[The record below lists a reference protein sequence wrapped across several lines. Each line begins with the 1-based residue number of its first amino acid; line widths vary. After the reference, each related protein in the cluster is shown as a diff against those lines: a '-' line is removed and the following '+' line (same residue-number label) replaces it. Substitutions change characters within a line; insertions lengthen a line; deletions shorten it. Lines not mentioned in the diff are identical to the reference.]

1 MAHYPCAIGVDLG
14 SSGFVMSA
22 VRRGGVD
29 VLVNDANYRSTPNVI
44 IYGKER
50 AIGDQA
56 VSKIKKEL
64 KNSIVMAPRFLG
76 DLTPQQ
82 VSFEANFNYSKVV
95 TKENGGAAF
104 VVNSNGQTVEIAPQQ
119 AVGAL
124 FTKMSQVMD
133 MNGVVPSSLVV
144 SVPKYYGPV
153 ERQAVL
159 DSAKIAGLEITQLI
173 SESSATLLNYGIYR
187 KQELSKE
194 TPRVVVFVDV
204 GHSKSTV
211 IAAKMFQERAEPI
224 FEFSDA
230 NLGSRNLDLIM
241 FDYYSKLVSQKF
253 GKNISDFPKSKQRL
267 FEAIEKQRKLL
278 TANQEASISVDC
290 IIDEQ
295 DFGHLIKREEYYT
308 LCAPVF
314 HQFAELLAAGADK
327 LKGLEIHS
335 VEKQGGASRIPKIE
349 QIMLEAFGVPCI
361 SKTTDATECI
371 ARGCAIRAAMVSPTT
386 RVAHNFTIK
395 EKLEIAIKGRLR
407 YESDPATKE
416 VVIFDASCEAAQSKS
431 ITVARNEK
439 LFFELFTNRPLLSGH
454 LDRSSATA
462 EKVDGKLVFVL
473 DANFIPRVEKGEFK
487 ETSTAN
493 SGMEIEGEENKPKE
507 VQISHVIA
515 PTCNKLFGLD
525 KGTLTHF
532 TGLETDLLTLEKL
545 IQDTQKAKY
554 NLESYI
560 YDAREDFGKAKY
572 AQLTTHEEREAF
584 THELTPVENWL
595 YDDGANSDKDT
606 YFNKLGELRSKMHPF
621 YARKEKIDHLEN
633 FLVEAPKELEKVNNL
648 RDIIAHGTPEKQKAI
663 ADLVAKNHALLA
675 EMNTFITTI
684 TPKTID
690 AFHYFQKKDAFAA
703 NINEAIKIA
712 KEIDKATR
720 EAAEKKR
727 KEEEEAKKKEEEAKK
742 KEEEAKK
749 HAEDPKKHAEEAK
762 NSHPPAENQAP
773 TS

>member
-29 VLVNDANYRSTPNVI
+29 VLVNDANYRITPNVI
-44 IYGKER
+44 IYGRER

-64 KNSIVMAPRFLG
+64 KNSILMAPRFLG

-82 VSFEANFNYSKVV
+82 VEFEASFNYCKVLP
-95 TKENGGAAF
+95 KENGGAAF
-104 VVNSNGQTVEIAPQQ
+104 VVSSNGQTVELAPQQ

-133 MNGVVPSSLVV
+133 MNGVAPSSLVV
-144 SVPKYYGPV
+144 SVPKYFGPA

-159 DSAKIAGLEITQLI
+159 DSAKIAGLDITQLI
-173 SESSATLLNYGIYR
+173 SESAATLLNYGIYR

-194 TPRVVVFVDV
+194 TPRVVVFVDM
-204 GHSKSTV
+204 GHSKSSV
-211 IAAKMFQERAEPI
+211 VAAKMFQERAEPI

-241 FDYYSKLVSQKF
+241 FDYYSKMIAQKL
-253 GKNISDFPKSKQRL
+253 GKNVADFPKAKQRI

-278 TANQEASISVDC
+278 TANHEASISVDC

-295 DFGHLIKREEYYT
+295 DFGHLITREEYYA

-314 HQFAELLAAGADK
+314 ERFSALLASGAEK
-327 LKGLEIHS
+327 LQGLEIHS

-349 QIMLEAFGVPCI
+349 KIMIEAFGVACI

-386 RVAHNFTIK
+386 RVAHNFAIK
-395 EKLEIAIKGRLR
+395 ERLEVAVKGRLR

-416 VVIFDASCEAAQSKS
+416 VVIFDATCEAGQSKS

-439 LFFELFTNRPLLSGH
+439 LFFELFANRPLLAGH
-454 LDRSSATA
+454 LDRSSATT
-462 EKVDGKLVFVL
+462 EKVDGKLLFLL

-487 ETSTAN
+487 ETTIEKP
-493 SGMEIEGEENKPKE
+493 GMEIEGEENKPKE
-507 VQISHVIA
+507 VHVSRVVV
-515 PTCNKLFGLD
+515 PTCTGHFGLD
-525 KGTLTHF
+525 KAILTHF
-532 TGLETDLLTLEKL
+532 TALEADLLALEKL

-560 YDAREDFGKAKY
+560 YDAREDFGKTKY
-572 AQLTTHEEREAF
+572 AQLTTHEERESFAR
-584 THELTPVENWL
+584 ELAPVENWL
-595 YDDGANSDKDT
+595 YEDGANSDKET
-606 YFNKLGELRSKMHPF
+606 YFNKLGELRSKMQPF
-621 YARKEKIDHLEN
+621 YSRKEKIDHLEN
-633 FLVEAPKELEKVNNL
+633 FLIEAPRELEKINNL
-648 RDIIAHGTPEKQKAI
+648 KDIIAQGSPDKQKAI
-663 ADLVAKNHALLA
+663 FDLVSKNHALLA

-690 AFHYFQKKDAFAA
+690 AFQYFQKKDAFAA

-727 KEEEEAKKKEEEAKK
+727 KEEEEAKKKEEEARK

-749 HAEDPKKHAEEAK
+749 QAEDPKKAEEAK
-762 NSHPPAENQAP
+762 SSADPAENPAP
-773 TS
+773 SS